1 MQPNFLELT
10 LGVRFPNHRITRFPG
25 FLRVSV
31 PLSKMQPGATKFFH
45 PRRSSAGRRG
55 RRLAQGVPEA
65 RNARLGISPG

>member
-45 PRRSSAGRRG
+45 PRGSSA
-55 RRLAQGVPEA
+55 VKA
-65 RNARLGISPG
+65 RQKTSPGRSRGAQCALRD